1 MSIWLPVFLAFVALL
16 AAVAIRGLRPAS
28 ESDVDR
34 WVDRHGLDVG
44 VEGRAFARV
53 YLSWVRPWRT
63 AGLLLGLLPFSK
75 WILYDTMDQAEP
87 WPALW
92 LGLAAAGYL
101 GGCVI
106 GEITFRAVSS
116 GASGE
121 AELKPREP
129 STYLPGSMT
138 VLPWGVA
145 VLALLLLPAY
155 LLVSDPARVGGRLAG
170 VIWCSGLIIFT
181 AASVRVAMGRIIDR
195 PRPVASSD
203 LLRVD
208 HAARSSSLRTIV
220 LSGVALQLFL
230 VSVLVSEIGRAL
242 EARPQHEYGQ
252 AVEAVS
258 WLTAC
263 VVVLAVVA
271 WIGGAS
277 DRRQSSLVRRA
288 GA

>member
-1 MSIWLPVFLAFVALL
+1 MSIWLAVFLAFVAVL
-16 AAVAIRGLRPAS
+16 AGVAVRGLGPAS

-34 WVDRHGLDVG
+34 WIDRHGLDVG
-44 VEGRAFARV
+44 REGRAFAV
-53 YLSWVRPWRT
+53 LYLSWVRPWRT
-63 AGLLLGLLPFSK
+63 AGLVLGLLPFSK
-75 WILYDTMDQAEP
+75 WIVYDTMDQAEP
-87 WPALW
+87 WPAFW

-106 GEITFRAVSS
+106 GEITFRAVSR

-138 VLPWGVA
+138 VLPWGVT

-170 VIWCSGLIIFT
+170 VIWCSGLIILT
-181 AASVRVAMGRIIDR
+181 AASVRVAMGRVIDR

-208 HAARSSSLRTIV
+208 HAARSSSLRRIV
-220 LSGVALQLFL
+220 LAGVALQLFL

-242 EARPQHEYGQ
+242 EARPQHGY
-252 AVEAVS
+252 VEAVS

-271 WIGGAS
+271 WISGAS
-277 DRRQSSLVRRA
+277 DRTPSSLVRRA
-288 GA
+288 SA